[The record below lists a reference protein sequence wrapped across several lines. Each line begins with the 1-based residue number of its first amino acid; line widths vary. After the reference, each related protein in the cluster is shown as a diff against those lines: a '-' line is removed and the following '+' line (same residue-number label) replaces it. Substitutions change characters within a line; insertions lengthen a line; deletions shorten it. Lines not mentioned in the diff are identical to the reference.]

1 MMEPRELETARLM
14 GRLKRLMNGRLQMAV
29 NLETML
35 RDPLYASRVLA
46 EVDARTRDVDL
57 RKLTGQLLTR
67 LLAGAMVHYLPA
79 ALSGMSAD
87 AGAEAPAKQG
97 AAPR

>member
-1 MMEPRELETARLM
+1 
-14 GRLKRLMNGRLQMAV
+14 
-29 NLETML
+29 
-35 RDPLYASRVLA
+35 
-46 EVDARTRDVDL
+46 
-57 RKLTGQLLTR
+57 
-67 LLAGAMVHYLPA
+67 MVHYLPA